1 MVVTTRR
8 VKQTIDPALSS
19 VVECDTRKKDKV
31 EEASRELGDAP
42 SKEAKLSQI
51 VIPIPIPPS
60 PFA

>member
-42 SKEAKLSQI
+42 SKEVQLSQKVVSI
-51 VIPIPIPPS
+51 LRPPP
-60 PFA
+60 PFP